1 MQNMRMPEQEAAED
15 IFFGQAV
22 MIWARWFV
30 ILAGA
35 LIALWAAESIAELA
49 LAIGFVVVLMGI
61 NFFVHGRYLMERPAN
76 RSLLLLVA
84 VVDTAII
91 TLIVLA
97 WQGRTGMESPFFIFY
112 YPMVLAFAFV
122 FPPAMA
128 AGYTLVVIA
137 AYLGANFLTDPGI
150 LISSRSLEAL
160 TMRLITLAAMGA
172 LGAYYWR
179 VQRNRRRLA
188 AEGSAERVELSASA
202 N

>member
-97 WQGRTGMESPFFIFY
+97 W
-112 YPMVLAFAFV
+112 
-122 FPPAMA
+122 
-128 AGYTLVVIA
+128 
-137 AYLGANFLTDPGI
+137 
-150 LISSRSLEAL
+150 
-160 TMRLITLAAMGA
+160 
-172 LGAYYWR
+172 
-179 VQRNRRRLA
+179 
-188 AEGSAERVELSASA
+188 
-202 N
+202 